1 MNMTGTG
8 QRRRRIA
15 AGSMLLAGGL
25 VWLCACDGRTS
36 PGDGVIL
43 LLDDEPHMITALER
57 YFDVHLPPSESA
69 EASSDA
75 GTDEIKSRLFDTFI
89 EEQLLA
95 QEARRRGLAVSD
107 KEIEAYLALSHAT
120 EDTVLSG
127 PNWREAEQRL
137 LIMTLNEQHLN
148 QLPPLTEDEI
158 EAFLNQ
164 LDQIDGQGE
173 EEPPRRLRLRS
184 LVFKSKKEAEQVYQ
198 QIKRKRISFEEAV
211 VAHGINPG
219 QGIAL
224 ELAWANLEKTH
235 QEALEGLREGQVSP
249 PVELNGESFLF
260 ELESWLDDPKSLED
274 LAAARARREL
284 EGRRRRVS
292 GADLLQGLHAGVVKE
307 IMLEELPFAY
317 VPE

>member
-1 MNMTGTG
+1 MT
-8 QRRRRIA
+8 RRLI
-15 AGSMLLAGGL
+15 LLLGL
-25 VWLCACDGRTS
+25 VASLCSCGGQPSSGA
-36 PGDGVIL
+36 GVIL
-43 LLDDEPHMITALER
+43 LLDGEPYSVTALER
-57 YFDVHLPPSESA
+57 YLEVHLPPTESES
-69 EASSDA
+69 SLDHPDLDA
-75 GTDEIKSRLFDTFI
+75 VKSRLFDTFI
-89 EEQLLA
+89 DEQLLV
-95 QEARRRGLAVSD
+95 QEARRQGLAVSD

-224 ELAWANLEKTH
+224 ELAWANLEKAH
-235 QEALEGLREGQVSP
+235 QEALEGLREGQVSQ

-260 ELESWLDDPKSLED
+260 ELESWLDDPESRHER
-274 LAAARARREL
+274 AATRARREL